1 MKCLA
6 LPIAV
11 LAAGMIATRSD
22 ASSITT
28 AVSAPSGN
36 VEISSPTTDGSWEQL
51 RKTNTTTNWIELGQ
65 TFTVTTAFTLDKI
78 SLLINQDAALTNQN
92 LPLEVTLFSAATVA
106 STSGTNLAGY
116 PDAGVGPTTAFATGT
131 NLWMTFD
138 VADVALSPGIY
149 GFKVGFSGA
158 TNSSKQLGD
167 TGVGLNGVAHDV
179 DVYAGGQMFRLR
191 PPPTASAGYDDNDLT
206 FSIQSVP
213 EPSACLLASIC
224 AIALVGYGIGRH
236 RD

>member
-1 MKCLA
+1 VLRFFSA
-6 LPIAV
+6 LGKEGKISQ
-11 LAAGMIATRSD
+11 G
-22 ASSITT
+22 SSQSTWDQ
-28 AVSAPSGN
+28 
-36 VEISSPTTDGSWEQL
+36 VE
-51 RKTNTTTNWIELGQ
+51 
-65 TFTVTTAFTLDKI
+65 TVTTGFTLDKI

-138 VADVALSPGIY
+138 VADVALTPGIY

-167 TGVGLNGVAHDV
+167 TGVGLNGVAHDA

-191 PPPTASAGYDDNDLT
+191 PPPTASAGYDDNDLA

-213 EPSACLLASIC
+213 EPSGVALAGMSLLGLAGWGLRQRFSRLRFHS
-224 AIALVGYGIGRH
+224 AWSEGTKDL
-236 RD
+236 DP